1 MGTGRHRIRNRQRQK
16 MGLMVATGAI
26 PLVLALVGPS
36 TANAEPARRTPVI
49 QPEPPEQLDQPERN
63 DQSEP
68 SDQTDPLDRSQP
80 NPPNPPEQ
88 NNQPDQP
95 SQPELNNQPNQSEQT
110 DRSEQRNQPAQWPSA
125 EAPNVHPY
133 QGLRIPDNT
142 LSSLQ
147 WARPMPDQKYLAP
160 LGALHLPVPVTAV
173 PPIAPP
179 PGKFRFGDVQ
189 VDAPDWLY
197 REQAIQLNDGAAMA
211 EASMATFLDSIGME
225 RTRSDRIAGQTIG
238 AAAIGAAAG
247 AAFASP
253 FALIG
258 AAAGGV
264 IGGAIGLPFA
274 PIGLAAGPIGAAYGA
289 ALMAVPFTALGA
301 GIGATLGAVHALSA
315 PPRVV
320 PS

>member
-1 MGTGRHRIRNRQRQK
+1 MGTGRHRMRDPQRQK
-16 MGLMVATGAI
+16 VGLMVAAGAV

-36 TANAEPARRTPVI
+36 TANAETARRTPVI
-49 QPEPPEQLDQPERN
+49 QPEPPEQLDQPEQN
-63 DQSEP
+63 DHSEQ
-68 SDQTDPLDRSQP
+68 SDQTDPLDQSQSDQP
-80 NPPNPPEQ
+80 QQNNQPEQ
-88 NNQPDQP
+88 NNQPGQPDQP
-95 SQPELNNQPNQSEQT
+95 EQN
-110 DRSEQRNQPAQWPSA
+110 NQPAQWPSA

-133 QGLRIPDNT
+133 EGLRIPDDT

-197 REQAIQLNDGAAMA
+197 REQAIQLNDGAAIA
-211 EASMATFLDSIGME
+211 EANMATFLDSIGME

-274 PIGLAAGPIGAAYGA
+274 PIGLAAGPVGAAYGA

-320 PS
+320 PN